1 MVIVMKIK
9 RFVSA
14 ALALTMVMLAT
25 SPVFALDY
33 DLQAPSSD
41 PSEDVLMC
49 YSDGEGRTLTNI
61 DGDVYEVITA
71 TPENVLPV
79 TDLSL
84 LALLDAGS
92 TFTGYTLFDIDNAV
106 PAPWTGKVNL
116 QKHTVQ
122 YVSPVIDR
130 GLMRHTLVK
139 FEETGHY
146 WFNYCFHDFVDNKW
160 YYFAV
165 SDIKYSGAVFD
176 WQENHGGFPG
186 NSIDYCQF
194 IFTSAYDNAILGNIG
209 AAKDH
214 AFTVNVWMS
223 QAP

>member
-1 MVIVMKIK
+1 MKIK
-9 RFVSA
+9 RFVTV
-14 ALALTMVMLAT
+14 ALAFAMVMLAI

-33 DLQAPSSD
+33 ALQASSSD
-41 PSEDVLMC
+41 PSKDAMMC

-71 TPENVLPV
+71 TPENVVPV
-79 TDLSL
+79 TDSSL

-92 TFTGYTLFDIDNAV
+92 TFTGATLFDIDNAV
-106 PAPWTGKVNL
+106 SARWTGAVNL
-116 QKHTVQ
+116 KKHTVL

-130 GLMRHTLVK
+130 GYMRHTYVK
-139 FEETGHY
+139 FGEAGHY
-146 WFNYCFHDFVDNKW
+146 WFTYYYHDFVDNKW

-165 SDIKYSGAVFD
+165 SDVKYGNVVFD
-176 WQENHGGFPG
+176 WQENHAGFLG

-194 IFTSAYDNAILGNIG
+194 VFTSAYDNAIIGGIG

-214 AFTVNVWMS
+214 PFNVTVWMA
-223 QAP
+223 QVP